1 MTSLKEN
8 RAHFFQYKEK
18 KNILQQ
24 EENKNVYTLRKK
36 NDFDKMKLITDGH
49 ERGFSWKVF
58 Y

>member
-8 RAHFFQYKEK
+8 RVHFFQYKEK

-36 NDFDKMKLITDGH
+36 NGFDKMKRITDGH